1 MSAVSRGAALCAPG
15 RRYLVVAMLTL
26 SALALVGWAVYL
38 NLNHGAFLQEQGEAR
53 HLREASI
60 PAHRGKILDRNG
72 QPLAISAPVFSV
84 WADPTVFLESSG
96 EGDSNEEVEAL
107 AKLLEIEPTALKET
121 IVARSDREF
130 LYLRRQ
136 VTPAHAER
144 VRALA
149 VPGVGL
155 RREDRRYYPLGEA
168 ASHVIGFAGVDE
180 EGQEGVE
187 LALEARL
194 AGHPGSER
202 VLRDNRG
209 RVVERVER
217 LVAPRPGE
225 DIVLSIDAQIQH
237 IAYRALLD
245 GVKEH
250 RAHAGS
256 AVVLDVRS
264 GEVLAMVNQPSY
276 NPNRR
281 DRPASGR
288 LRNRAITDVFEPGS
302 TIKPFIVAAALESE
316 KFSLSTVVD
325 TSPGTLRV
333 GRHTVRD
340 VRNYGVIDVATVVV
354 VSSNVGATKLA
365 LAIDPELIWRRL
377 SLVGFGAGSTSGFPG
392 EAEGVLNHFSG
403 WRETEHV
410 TLSYG
415 YGVSVTALQLARA
428 YAVIANGGLMPRISF
443 VRTEDSKDWP
453 RVMSEPI
460 ARQMRHVLEAVVAP
474 GGTGRRARVPGYRIG
489 GKTGTSRKIIGN
501 GYAKDRYIS
510 LFAGIAPMSRPRLA
524 IVVMVDDPS
533 GEHYYGGRVAAPIFS
548 RIAQG
553 ALRVLAVAPDDHVV
567 VTRRVHIGAE
577 DPDAPLQVLAASREL
592 Q

>member
-1 MSAVSRGAALCAPG
+1 MSEQSRSSALRAPG
-15 RRYLVVAMLTL
+15 RRYLAVSMLMA
-26 SALALVGWAVYL
+26 SALTLVGWAVYL

-53 HLREASI
+53 HLREAAI

-84 WADPTVFLESSG
+84 WADPTVFVEWSG
-96 EGDSNEEVEAL
+96 GGDPEKKIDAL
-107 AKLLEIEPTALKET
+107 AEFLELEPAALWEK
-121 IVARSDREF
+121 ILSRSDREF

-136 VTPAHAER
+136 LTPAHAER

-168 ASHVIGFAGVDE
+168 ASHVIGFAGMDE

-217 LVAPRPGE
+217 LEAPRPGE

-237 IAYRALLD
+237 IAYQALLD

-281 DRPASGR
+281 TRPAGGR

-302 TIKPFIVAAALESE
+302 TIKPFIVAAALESGQ
-316 KFSLSTVVD
+316 FNVGTVVD
-325 TSPGTLRV
+325 TTPGTFRV

-340 VRNYGVIDVATVVV
+340 VRNYGVIDVAQVVV
-354 VSSNVGATKLA
+354 VSSNIGATKLA
-365 LAIDPELIWRRL
+365 LAIDPELTWRRL
-377 SLVGFGAGSTSGFPG
+377 SRVGFGTGSASGFPG
-392 EAEGVLNHFSG
+392 EAQGVLNHFSG
-403 WRETEHV
+403 WRQTEHV

-415 YGVSVTALQLARA
+415 YGVSATALQLARA
-428 YAVIANGGLMPRISF
+428 YAVIANGGLLPRVSF
-443 VRTEDSKDWP
+443 VRVGRPDDWP
-453 RVMSEPI
+453 RVMSEPV

-474 GGTGRRARVPGYRIG
+474 GGTGRRAGVPGYRIG
-489 GKTGTSRKIIGN
+489 GKTGTSRKIIG
-501 GYAKDRYIS
+501 GRYADDRYIS
-510 LFAGIAPMSRPRLA
+510 LFAGIAPMSHPRLA

-533 GEHYYGGRVAAPIFS
+533 GEHYYGGRVAAPVFS

-567 VTRRVHIGAE
+567 VTRRVHLRSEG
-577 DPDAPLQVLAASREL
+577 PDSPLKVSAASGAL
-592 Q
+592 P

>member
-1 MSAVSRGAALCAPG
+1 MRDMNRSTRARAPG
-15 RRYLVVAMLTL
+15 RRYLAVAMV
-26 SALALVGWAVYL
+26 AGAAMALVGWAGYL
-38 NLNHGAFLQEQGEAR
+38 NLNHGTFLQQEGEAR
-53 HLREASI
+53 HLREAVI

-84 WADPTVFLESSG
+84 WADPSGFVES
-96 EGDSNEEVEAL
+96 GDDIEAL
-107 AKLLEIEPTALKET
+107 ADLLQLEPAELRES
-121 IVARSDREF
+121 IAARAGREF

-136 VTPAHAER
+136 ITPALAER
-144 VRALA
+144 VRALDIS
-149 VPGVGL
+149 GVGV
-155 RREDRRYYPLGEA
+155 RRENRRYYPLGEA
-168 ASHVIGFAGVDE
+168 ASHVVGFAGVDE
-180 EGQEGVE
+180 DGQEGVE
-187 LALEARL
+187 LAFEARL
-194 AGHPGSER
+194 AGRPGAER

-209 RVVERVER
+209 RVIERVER
-217 LVAPRPGE
+217 LEAPRPGG
-225 DIVLSIDAQIQH
+225 DIVLSVDAQIQH
-237 IAYRALLD
+237 LAYRALLD

-250 RAHAGS
+250 RAHAGT
-256 AVVLDVRS
+256 AVVLDVQS

-302 TIKPFIVAAALESE
+302 TIKPFIVAAALESG
-316 KFSLSTVVD
+316 KFGVGTVVD
-325 TSPGTLRV
+325 TTPGTLRV

-340 VRNYGVIDVATVVV
+340 VRNYGVIDVATVVIK
-354 VSSNVGATKLA
+354 SSNVGATKLA
-365 LAIDPELIWRRL
+365 LAIDPELTWRRL
-377 SLVGFGAGSTSGFPG
+377 SLVGFGTSSESGFPG

-403 WRETEHV
+403 WRRTERV

-443 VRTEDSKDWP
+443 ERVEDPGEWT
-453 RVMSEPI
+453 RVMSATT

-474 GGTGRRARVPGYRIG
+474 GGTGRRAQVAGYRVG
-489 GKTGTSRKIIGN
+489 GKTGTSRKVVGK
-501 GYAKDRYIS
+501 GYAEKRYIS
-510 LFAGIAPMSRPRLA
+510 LFAGMAPMSRPRLV

-553 ALRVLAVAPDDHVV
+553 ALRVLAVAPDDNSV
-567 VTRRVHIGAE
+567 VTRRVHIGGEEAA
-577 DPDAPLQVLAASREL
+577 PPLQLSAVPSEL